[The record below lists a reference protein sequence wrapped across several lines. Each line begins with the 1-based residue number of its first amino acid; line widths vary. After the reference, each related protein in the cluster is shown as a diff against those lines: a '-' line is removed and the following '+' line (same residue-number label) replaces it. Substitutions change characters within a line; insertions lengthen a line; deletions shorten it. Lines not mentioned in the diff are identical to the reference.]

1 MLFREDIVMQCLER
15 GEQRLNWYTKGE
27 VTWYPTK
34 PCERQNEK
42 PVPTFLSN
50 VTVKYMIQ
58 VLQGNSVV
66 EKNVMEHLW

>member
-1 MLFREDIVMQCLER
+1 MFSER
-15 GEQRLNWYTKGE
+15 RAEAELIHKRGK

-66 EKNVMEHLW
+66 EKNVMEHLMIALRRW